1 MGVGRRGKKEGA
13 AVAVRIN
20 CKVRTTSKD
29 TAAATR
35 NPTKVW
41 KHFRLVLRGKNQ
53 RSKKEESR
61 VISFPVSGCL
71 YSSGGTQSDERRK
84 DNKNILLRGWRKL
97 GKMSDRR

>member
-29 TAAATR
+29 TAAATS

-41 KHFRLVLRGKNQ
+41 KYFRLVLRGKNLKD
-53 RSKKEESR
+53 RKGR
-61 VISFPVSGCL
+61 ISGHLFSCL
-71 YSSGGTQSDERRK
+71 RLS
-84 DNKNILLRGWRKL
+84 ILE
-97 GKMSDRR
+97 